1 MTDMGQTG
9 GTLREVQK
17 EMTRAR
23 LVDAAIAVFETEG
36 FRAATIEQITRRA
49 GANRATFYLHFR
61 NKEEVAHEIGW
72 RLEPD
77 LRALFQDLDLMESPS
92 RGDVRDWL
100 SRVAGLAWDR
110 RALVAVA
117 VAAEASV
124 AGPALSAD
132 YVSFLGGFADGM
144 TRYIARFDPAGRKA
158 ARTRLVLQCV
168 QMERV
173 LFVTVVRGVLFP
185 DPHILDALA
194 DIWWEVLFAPA
205 RRFDAPLTLA

>member
-1 MTDMGQTG
+1 MAAMGQTG
-9 GTLREVQK
+9 GTLRDAQK

-23 LVDAAIAVFETEG
+23 LVDAAIAIFEAEG

-61 NKEEVAHEIGW
+61 NKEEVAHEIAW
-72 RLEPD
+72 RLEPE
-77 LRALFQDLDLMESPS
+77 LRALFQDLDLLDRPS
-92 RGDVRDWL
+92 RGDVRAWL
-100 SRVAGLAWDR
+100 GRVADLAWAR
-110 RALVAVA
+110 RTLVTVA
-117 VAAEASV
+117 TEASV

-144 TRYIARFDPAGRKA
+144 TRYIARFDPAERPA

-173 LFVTVVRGVLFP
+173 LFVTVVRGVPFS
-185 DPHILDALA
+185 DPHVLDALA

-205 RRFDAPLTLA
+205 RRF